1 MIEICMLSSFSC
13 ICRVV
18 YKSQQLAKFAGFS
31 DRFCQLLSLLHKWRY
46 AEETMFIRSHNRL
59 LFTKLQLLKNLK
71 KTLICHSLEFNSY
84 SYSNIY
90 TFCNIYTEEG
100 KPFYWNTSA
109 KSELPPVVL
118 ILKGPWDSSS
128 KELGFVLLLKNVVLD
143 LSARNYLLHRQ
154 NFAMVC

>member
-18 YKSQQLAKFAGFS
+18 YKSRQLEKFAALS
-31 DRFCQLLSLLHKWRY
+31 DRFRQLFSLLHKWRY
-46 AEETMFIRSHNRL
+46 AEETMFVRSHNRL

-71 KTLICHSLEFNSY
+71 KTLICHSLEFSSY
-84 SYSNIY
+84 LYSKIY

-100 KPFYWNTSA
+100 KPFYRNTSA

-118 ILKGPWDSSS
+118 IVKGPWDSSS
-128 KELGFVLLLKNVVLD
+128 KELQVCFAFKKCCVRLK
-143 LSARNYLLHRQ
+143 RQ
-154 NFAMVC
+154 KLFAP